1 MKNLFEINES
11 EKQRILGMHIDATKK
26 LYLNEQKE
34 VETVKNWD
42 SGVIPAYFPTNK
54 GQISDLPKEQLDV
67 LNKKV
72 DEMANLFK
80 EKEWQTKKI
89 NMTIEVSTS
98 TSGSRQRNKELAD
111 ERLLSAENYIMG
123 ILNQKINPEILKN
136 ITVTED
142 KKIQQ
147 GEGVQY
153 QYFRIKLNAQVKRTD
168 KPVEIKQKS
177 KLVPYTIEL
186 TTADWELTPVEYRA
200 FEKSTPDTRNVVL
213 GYLKDNRTDPPTKYY
228 LPTPSPVNPAFKLI
242 NPNTGKAINSPRPY
256 YRNEKL
262 ITDLSLDEFKLA
274 LENLP
279 SVYKNVFLSRAE
291 KIYNNQITPIEQK
304 VKPQQ

>member
-26 LYLNEQKE
+26 FYLNEQKE

-54 GQISDLPKEQLDV
+54 GQINDLPKEQLDV

-72 DEMANLFK
+72 DEMAKILEDDKWEN
-80 EKEWQTKKI
+80 KKI
-89 NMTIEVSTS
+89 NMTIEASTS
-98 TSGSRQRNKELAD
+98 KSGSRQRNKELAD
-111 ERLLSAENYIMG
+111 ERLLSAKNYIMG
-123 ILNQKINPEILKN
+123 LLNQKINPEILKN
-136 ITVTED
+136 ITITED

-153 QYFRIKLNAQVKRTD
+153 QYFRIKLNAEYRQKDV
-168 KPVEIKQKS
+168 PVEIKQKS
-177 KLVPYTIEL
+177 KLEPYTIEL

-213 GYLKDNRTDPPTKYY
+213 GYLIDNRTDPPTKYY

-242 NPNTGKAINSPRPY
+242 NPNTGKVTNSPRPY

-274 LENLP
+274 LEKLP
-279 SVYKNVFLSRAE
+279 SVYKNVFLPRAE
-291 KIYNNQITPIEQK
+291 KIYNNQITPGKEQ

>member
-26 LYLNEQKE
+26 FYLNEQKE

-72 DEMANLFK
+72 DEMSDFLNRTGWK
-80 EKEWQTKKI
+80 DKKI
-89 NMTIEVSTS
+89 NMNIEASTS
-98 TSGSRQRNKELAD
+98 TSGSRQRNEELAD
-111 ERLLSAENYIMG
+111 ERLLSARNYIMG

-136 ITVTED
+136 IIVTED

-153 QYFRIKLNAQVKRTD
+153 QYFRIKLNAEIKRTD
-168 KPVEIKQKS
+168 KPVIPQKS
-177 KLVPYTIEL
+177 KLEPIMVEL
-186 TTADWELTPVEYRA
+186 TAADWELTPAEYRYRNQP
-200 FEKSTPDTRNVVL
+200 TPDTRNIVL
-213 GYLKDNRTDPPTKYY
+213 HSIKDNRTQPATIYY
-228 LPTPSPVNPAFKLI
+228 LPTPSPLNPSFKLI
-242 NPNTGKAINSPRPY
+242 NPNTGQVVNSPRPY
-256 YRNEKL
+256 GPNEKL

-274 LENLP
+274 LERLP
-279 SVYKNVFLSRAE
+279 SSAKNVFLPRAE
-291 KIYNNQITPIEQK
+291 KIYNNQITPGKEQ
-304 VKPQQ
+304 VKP

>member
-72 DEMANLFK
+72 DEMVNLFK
-80 EKEWQTKKI
+80 EQEWQTKKI
-89 NMTIEVSTS
+89 NMTIEASTS
-98 TSGSRQRNKELAD
+98 TSGSRQRNEELAD
-111 ERLLSAENYIMG
+111 ERLKSAKNYIMG
-123 ILNQKINPEILKN
+123 ILNQKINPDILKN

-177 KLVPYTIEL
+177 KLEPYTIEL

-228 LPTPSPVNPAFKLI
+228 LPTPSPLNPLFKLI
-242 NPNTGKAINSPRPY
+242 NPNTGKVIGSPRPY

-262 ITDLSLDEFKLA
+262 ITDLPFDEFKLA

-279 SVYKNVFLSRAE
+279 SVYKNVFIPRAE
-291 KIYNNQITPIEQK
+291 KIYNNQITPIKQQ